1 MSTRRSWIDRM
12 FRNAT
17 AASTA
22 ISATRMPKP
31 AASRLPTLK
40 LLRNANMGF
49 PVRVGRRE
57 APVEPVD
64 AWPVPVACATGPG
77 CVGSGLEH
85 DADGRI
91 DIRRREVADRRRRG
105 GDQLLRLGRARR
117 LPERLGLAG
126 EGQLRPV
133 RLELGGILAGDL

>member
-31 AASRLPTLK
+31 APSRLPTLK

-49 PVRVGRRE
+49 PVRGGRLA

-64 AWPVPVACATGPG
+64 AWPVPAAWRRRPG

-85 DADGRI
+85 DADAGI
-91 DIRRREVADRRRRG
+91 HVRRREVADRG
-105 GDQLLRLGRARR
+105 W
-117 LPERLGLAG
+117 
-126 EGQLRPV
+126 
-133 RLELGGILAGDL
+133 